1 MGIVKNLI
9 VIIAVGELKKMNNEV
24 KYTGGIGF
32 CGLLTIVFIVL
43 KLIGII
49 DWSWIWVFA
58 PLWIDFI
65 IALFIIVIF
74 IIFCKM
80 KERDLKWR

>member
-1 MGIVKNLI
+1 
-9 VIIAVGELKKMNNEV
+9 MNSEV

-49 DWSWIWVFA
+49 DWSWIWVLA
-58 PLWIDFI
+58 PLWIE
-65 IALFIIVIF
+65 LIIVLVIVGVAVV
-74 IIFCKM
+74 I
-80 KERDLKWR
+80 LKREEKKGWL

>member
-1 MGIVKNLI
+1 M
-9 VIIAVGELKKMNNEV
+9 IITVGELKKMNSEV

-43 KLIGII
+43 KLLGVIN
-49 DWSWIWVFA
+49 WSWIWVFA